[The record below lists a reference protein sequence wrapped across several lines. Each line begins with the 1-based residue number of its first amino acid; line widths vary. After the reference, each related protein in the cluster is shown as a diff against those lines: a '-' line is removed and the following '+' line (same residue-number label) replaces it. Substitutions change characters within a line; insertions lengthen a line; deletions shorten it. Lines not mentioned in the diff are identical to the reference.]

1 MKSVSIGLVA
11 AAALLASPAVCAA
24 GEKASRAELQ
34 RGRYIVQIAGC
45 NDCHTP
51 NYAMS
56 NGKVAEAEWL
66 TGDRLGWNGP
76 WGTTYPSN
84 LRRYFARIS
93 EADWLKVARH
103 AAYRPPMPSSV
114 LHDMSTADLR
124 AVWRFVRSLGSAG
137 EEAPAYLPPAQ
148 PPEGPVVRFPMP
160 PA

>member
-1 MKSVSIGLVA
+1 MNKLSTGIVMAAVLFVSHA
-11 AAALLASPAVCAA
+11 ACAA
-24 GEKASRAELQ
+24 GNQATRAEQQ

-56 NGKVAEAEWL
+56 GGKVAEAEWL

-84 LRRYFARIS
+84 LRNYFSRVS
-93 EADWLKVARH
+93 EADWLKTARQ
-103 AAYRPPMPSSV
+103 ANYRPPMPSSV

-124 AVWRFVRSLGSAG
+124 AVWRFVRALGPAG
-137 EEAPAYLPPAQ
+137 EEAPAYLPPTQ
-148 PPEGPVVRFPMP
+148 QPEGPVVRFPMP
-160 PA
+160 PG